1 MADYVSVLD
10 KDDPD
15 YKRYHGKHQGD
26 IDWFRDL
33 LFPTVDTLYG
43 GGRALVQNTGA
54 ALRAGGGFAADVLSG
69 EGFSEATRTADRFM
83 EENVYS
89 EEGSTI
95 RAQDRARGAEAA
107 LFPMVALEKLL
118 MKGGKWVEETTDS
131 ELAGAI
137 TYGLAPN
144 FIPLRY
150 LFSKKP
156 WKHLK
161 GDDWIDPKGSI
172 ISTDAPPMTLDPSI
186 AIGKGIASRMP
197 IDLRPHG
204 HDWFS
209 RLYKTITGGEGYYSH
224 IPGDRAKAVVEA
236 VLQTMRG
243 YIKGE
248 FLPSSPYYQAIKK
261 KHGVSAG
268 DLTQIEM
275 SLKSLYKPD
284 GTPKNVKPKTQKFH
298 QNLIASQ
305 LRKVFALRLKEGLP
319 ISDELFEALKAFH
332 PRMAAIQGAPN
343 VEQLAE
349 LTGKE
354 INPQIAQHLIDGW
367 AHNSKIR
374 PDDASIYTAGE
385 NPGKILE
392 PHGHIAAITKGG
404 GGYDTMGK
412 VWADLMSKGI
422 EVNAAN
428 LIPIF
433 AEKRAKAMWKSG
445 HAKFTEGDPIIFD
458 GELIKQDVL
467 VKMPKRGRANDYA
480 AYAKMKG
487 KWKPRKK
494 NFQEHYNVGVPNNV
508 RDVMVDGEHHILYHT
523 NRLTADQLL
532 AGVPMEVVLN
542 PRTGQSWMLAADEMD
557 IAAGKARTF
566 LERPYKK
573 RFWTV
578 FQTTRFHN
586 RPELKRAGVEE
597 GPKYKQAE
605 TTPFDWE
612 EDVMGPLTRIRKT
625 TPGTLGWVG
634 RKALLPVTGPQAREE
649 ERKRGLLSA
658 Y

>member
-1 MADYVSVLD
+1 
-10 KDDPD
+10 
-15 YKRYHGKHQGD
+15 
-26 IDWFRDL
+26 
-33 LFPTVDTLYG
+33 
-43 GGRALVQNTGA
+43 
-54 ALRAGGGFAADVLSG
+54 
-69 EGFSEATRTADRFM
+69 
-83 EENVYS
+83 
-89 EEGSTI
+89 
-95 RAQDRARGAEAA
+95 
-107 LFPMVALEKLL
+107 MVALDKLF
-118 MKGGKWVEETTDS
+118 MKGGKWVEETTGS

-137 TYGLAPN
+137 TYGAAPN

-186 AIGKGIASRMP
+186 AIGKGVAARMP

-248 FLPSSPYYQAIKK
+248 FLPSSPYYQGIKK

-275 SLKSLYKPD
+275 SLKRLYKPD
-284 GTPKNVKPKTQKFH
+284 GTPRNMKPKTQKFH

-305 LRKVFALRLKEGLP
+305 LRKVLALRHKEGLP
-319 ISDELFEALKAFH
+319 VSDELFEALKAFH

-367 AHNSKIR
+367 VYNSKIR

-428 LIPIF
+428 LN
-433 AEKRAKAMWKSG
+433 A
-445 HAKFTEGDPIIFD
+445 IFD
-458 GELIKQDVL
+458 VRATKARWTAAGLGKFKDGKL
-467 VKMPKRGRANDYA
+467 VDMPKLPGRGTPNDYA

-494 NFQEHYNVGVPNNV
+494 NFQEHYNVGVPSNV

-566 LERPYKK
+566 LERPYEK

-625 TPGTLGWVG
+625 TPGTLGYIG
-634 RKALLPVTGPQAREE
+634 RKTFIPLRLGAQAREE
-649 ERKRGLLSA
+649 KRRRGLLSA